1 MEVTEIFKL
10 ATSDYTFAHSV
21 IKNPQDTNA
30 RFQLHSHD
38 FCEIIVILRG
48 DITYSVEGRVYKL
61 KRGDIVYS
69 KPSIFH
75 RIHANSNETYERY
88 NIIFDEKRIPEG
100 ILSRIPKD
108 IDVFRLVDYEMILEI
123 LERIEA
129 FSEHFSDEEM
139 LHISKALTEEIFFN
153 LAIAER
159 KTKNATVN
167 PLVDKAISYIHDN
180 LTTITDIAEI
190 CDALYI
196 TKSHLH
202 HIFVKTMQ
210 MSPKQ
215 YIISKRLAMARKMI
229 RRGEKPTEVSAICG
243 FGDYTTFFR
252 NYKKA
257 YGYSPSEEVDYDM
270 TAELVVMHP

>member
-1 MEVTEIFKL
+1 
-10 ATSDYTFAHSV
+10 
-21 IKNPQDTNA
+21 
-30 RFQLHSHD
+30 
-38 FCEIIVILRG
+38 
-48 DITYSVEGRVYKL
+48 
-61 KRGDIVYS
+61 
-69 KPSIFH
+69 
-75 RIHANSNETYERY
+75 
-88 NIIFDEKRIPEG
+88 
-100 ILSRIPKD
+100 
-108 IDVFRLVDYEMILEI
+108 MILEI